1 MQHIKDDVL
10 LQYTLCHGHSVVCL
24 YQPLLVDRTEERQ
37 QTGLQSLHQTPG
49 PLLYALSSE
58 RHSSVYP
65 VIYVDSDIYR
75 IFYTTEGYLL
85 PRTVLWPPTF
95 QYRYVFPHHLLRSP
109 DNREQEYKQNPNK
122 SYPSF

>member
-1 MQHIKDDVL
+1 MQHIEDDVL
-10 LQYTLCHGHSVVCL
+10 LQYTLCHGHLAAWPCQL
-24 YQPLLVDRTEERQ
+24 LLVDRMEERL
-37 QTGLQSLHQTPG
+37 QTGLQSQHQTPV
-49 PLLYALSSE
+49 LSLYALLSE

-65 VIYVDSDIYR
+65 AIYVDSDIYR

-85 PRTVLWPPTF
+85 PKTVLWPPTF

-109 DNREQEYKQNPNK
+109 DNRGQGYKQNPNK